1 MRRISIEQ
9 IQPGLILAR
18 SIFGSKGQLLLNAGV
33 EIKSQYAYYLK
44 KLGINYIYVL
54 DDRLEGVEVEDV
66 ITEETRMEA
75 RSLVREMM
83 SNERANFSNKILL
96 LYDEKINR
104 YVRLLMNF

>member
-1 MRRISIEQ
+1 M
-9 IQPGLILAR
+9 
-18 SIFGSKGQLLLNAGV
+18 LLNAGV

-83 SNERANFSNKILL
+83 SNGESKLLKQKSLL

-104 YVRLLMNF
+104 YVA